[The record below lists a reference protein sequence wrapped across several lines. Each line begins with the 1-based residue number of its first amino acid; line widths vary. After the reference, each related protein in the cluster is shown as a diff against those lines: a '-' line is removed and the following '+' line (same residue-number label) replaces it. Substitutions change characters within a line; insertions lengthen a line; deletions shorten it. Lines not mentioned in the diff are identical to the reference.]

1 MNNKISKDLSGD
13 WDIPLQNFNNH
24 FLIKATIYKPAKNDK
39 EEDIEIASRT
49 IDYGNYEHRK
59 FLGRFS
65 FYAWTNGYVV
75 ETVPLK
81 KE

>member
-1 MNNKISKDLSGD
+1 MNNKISRDLSGE

-24 FLIKATIYKPAKNDK
+24 FLIKATIYKPSDK
-39 EEDIEIASRT
+39 ADGEDIEIASRT

-65 FYAWTNGYVV
+65 FYAWQNGFIV